1 MTGRRWE
8 SREIAKH
15 AFAWLAVAVL
25 AVGCATPGD
34 TTSGAA
40 PVPNTAEAAVST
52 PASAAVVV
60 NSMSIE
66 GGEEDVRI
74 HFGATG
80 FVKHE
85 LVASRDSMSV
95 VVKLDDARFEGLSK
109 TTEVGD
115 GTISSIALSDEGEV
129 SVALSA
135 HADSMLISGEAG
147 FTLVI
152 APFERAA
159 QSAAAQPAKA
169 AVANSSKVRVGSG
182 EVDFTVGVAPTG
194 LSGFV
199 LSDGVRL
206 VIDVEGVALSGGDI
220 FKEYPEGAI
229 KRVIVRES
237 DDKVRAVLEAR
248 DSEFI
253 KNYTLSKTDTG
264 FKVLFGSSEETVS
277 VAVAAPSAPEA
288 APVVVAQTMDEASTP
303 VAAEPNDG
311 STGGGEITDFGFHQ
325 DKDKSYVDLLFSK
338 MAAYNVAEASGNRVV
353 IDMLNTRLPSRFQ
366 RALDTSAFAGNIKLI
381 AAYQRKGDTRV
392 VVDLSQPTPFTVL
405 KVDSGL
411 SLAFDGGSGAEMV
424 TSSTTS
430 DKIVLVGGSGE
441 PMSKTE
447 TMGSQA
453 TGYKGTRIS
462 MDFVNADIR
471 NVLRLIGEVSGLNI
485 VTGSEVTGTVTIRL
499 VDVPW
504 DQALEVILKAKGL
517 GKEIEGN
524 IMRVV
529 SAERLDAE
537 YQQVLEKQKAAEEAA
552 KAAEPLSSE
561 IFPVNYAEAGEV
573 LDKITALL
581 SERGSASVDERTN
594 TIIVRDVE
602 EKIELARELVARL
615 DTPTPQVLIEARIV
629 EVSSNYNED
638 LGIQWGG
645 QYTADASH
653 GNSTG
658 YGFPNSIG
666 IQGSTGAGNYLVN
679 LPAAAAVAGSP
690 GAALAINMGHINDI
704 LSLDLR
710 LSALETSGKG
720 RVVSSPR
727 VTTLDNKA
735 AEISQGTEIPFTTIS
750 EDETAIESIDYL
762 LALKVTPHVTS
773 DSSIMLKIEIKKDAP
788 STTYFATDGTPAK
801 ETRTANTEVLVRDG
815 ETAVIGGI
823 ITDSTSESTSG
834 VPWFHKL
841 PFVGWLFKSQTSRVE
856 KTELIIF
863 LTPRIVQLDQT
874 TDL

>member
-8 SREIAKH
+8 SKEIAKH

-25 AVGCATPGD
+25 AAGCATTGD
-34 TTSGAA
+34 TTSGTAPVSDPAVVAAAA
-40 PVPNTAEAAVST
+40 PAK
-52 PASAAVVV
+52 AAVVI

-66 GGEEDVRI
+66 GGQEDVRI

-80 FVKHE
+80 VVKHE
-85 LVASRDSMSV
+85 LSASRDSMSV
-95 VVKLDDARFEGLSK
+95 VVKLEDASFEGLSRL
-109 TTEVGD
+109 TQVGD
-115 GTISSIALSDEGEV
+115 GTISTIALSDEGQVTV
-129 SVALSA
+129 SLAT
-135 HADSMLISGEAG
+135 HADSIVVSKDTG

-152 APFERAA
+152 APV
-159 QSAAAQPAKA
+159 QSAVEASSVKPMA
-169 AVANSSKVRVGSG
+169 AVAENNAKVSVGNG
-182 EVDFTVGVAPTG
+182 EVDFSVGAAPAG

-199 LSDGVRL
+199 LSDGLRL
-206 VIDVEGVALSGGDI
+206 VVDVEGITLAGGEI
-220 FKEYPEGAI
+220 FQEYTEGAI

-237 DDKVRAVLEAR
+237 ADKVRAVLEAR
-248 DSEFI
+248 NSDFLKS
-253 KNYTLSKTDTG
+253 YTLSKTDNG
-264 FKVLFGSSEETVS
+264 FKVLFGSTEETVS
-277 VAVAAPSAPEA
+277 VAVATPAPEA
-288 APVVVAQTMDEASTP
+288 APVVVAQTMDAETPSP

-311 STGGGEITDFGFHQ
+311 SVGGGEITDFGFHQ

-338 MAAYNVAEASGNRVV
+338 MASYNVAEASGTRVV

-381 AAYQRKGDTRV
+381 AAYQRKADTRV
-392 VVDLSQPTPFTVL
+392 VVDLTQPTPFTVL
-405 KVDSGL
+405 KVESGL
-411 SLAFDGGSGAEMV
+411 SLAFEGGSGAEVV
-424 TSSTTS
+424 TSTTS
-430 DKIVLVGGSGE
+430 DKIVLVGGEGE
-441 PMSKTE
+441 PMSKAE
-447 TMGSQA
+447 TMGTKA

-537 YQQVLEKQKAAEEAA
+537 HQQVLEKQKAAEEAA
-552 KAAEPLSSE
+552 KASEPLSSE

-581 SERGSASVDERTN
+581 SERGTASVDERTN
-594 TIIVRDVE
+594 TIIVRDVD

-727 VTTLDNKA
+727 VTTLDNKP

-750 EDETAIESIDYL
+750 DDETEIESIDYL

-834 VPWFHKL
+834 VPWFQKL